1 MENINI
7 VDVRTWY
14 LTPGLWQ
21 MQGEW
26 FWKALLFET
35 PFVLLRILPIY
46 IFLIVGI
53 YYLCRVIRTGD
64 WE

>member
-1 MENINI
+1 
-7 VDVRTWY
+7 
-14 LTPGLWQ
+14 